1 MIYNYICTVSTAV
14 KKSCSKVQ
22 NPSPESAFRGLEI
35 LFLVPRMRTFWT
47 ADAMSLFPFERFV
60 AWRYLRGA
68 EGRAEGRNFLRFIT
82 YVAVGGV
89 AVGVAALLLSL
100 AIVRGFSQEIQSKI
114 LSFGSHIQ
122 IQSYM
127 EEKGLS
133 PAGAYADQLR
143 DVTGVASVR
152 PVVES
157 FVLLRHTA
165 DAIDGVSL
173 VGVEQPPSFMEQRVV
188 DGSFKTSSEPNQRP
202 GIVVG
207 QQMADRLGISVG
219 EVVTAFSLRSSNQAQ
234 SRMPIQPRV
243 KQFVV
248 RGIYE
253 TSLADFDDLFVFTDL
268 QAARTLAG
276 FANNEVSRFDVTVA
290 SIQQV
295 ETIAARIQQDIGF
308 PISARTIYQQ
318 YQGLFAW
325 VNLQQS
331 IIPLVI
337 GVIVLVASFNIIG
350 ILLMMILEKS
360 REIGVLGS
368 LGASGQQ
375 LRRLFLTLGALIG
388 VVGIGI
394 GEVLA
399 LVLGYAQM
407 RFEIIPLPAD
417 AYYMST
423 APVAL
428 DPMDFLLVAS
438 IALILCLLAAYIPA
452 RVASRIEPV
461 KAIRFE

>member
-1 MIYNYICTVSTAV
+1 
-14 KKSCSKVQ
+14 
-22 NPSPESAFRGLEI
+22 
-35 LFLVPRMRTFWT
+35 
-47 ADAMSLFPFERFV
+47 MSLFPFERFV

-82 YVAVGGV
+82 YVAIGGV

-133 PAGAYADQLR
+133 PADAYADQLR

-157 FVLLRHTA
+157 FVLLRHTG

-188 DGSFKTSSEPNQRP
+188 DGSFETSSEPSQRP

-207 QQMADRLGISVG
+207 QQMADRLGIAVG
-219 EVVTAFSLRSSNQAQ
+219 EVVTAFSLRSRNQAQ
-234 SRMPIQPRV
+234 TRMPIQPRV
-243 KQFVV
+243 KQFAV

-276 FANNEVSRFDVTVA
+276 FANNEVSRFDVTVT
-290 SIQQV
+290 SIQHV
-295 ETIAARIQQDIGF
+295 ETIAARIEQDIGF

-325 VNLQQS
+325 VNLQQG

-360 REIGVLGS
+360 REIGVLSS

-407 RFEIIPLPAD
+407 RFEIIPLPAE

-428 DPMDFLLVAS
+428 DPLDFLLVAS